1 MSPELRHVLL
11 LAGEGTL
18 HSTLLDSLSA
28 AGFCIEEASSAE
40 QALAAARTG
49 RFQLVLI
56 DLGLAGGSGIET
68 CRQLRDLFPELGI
81 LTVRSGGTPKDDMS
95 ALDAGADDCIAAP
108 FRFREMV
115 ARMSAVL
122 RRGRVQPHA
131 DQAVLRAGDL
141 ELDIPHRRLRRADKE
156 VHLSRLE
163 FDLLLFLMKNQEIPL
178 THMKLLRGVWK
189 RDFAWDPG
197 YLRSYI
203 RTLRG
208 KIEIDPANPDYILTE
223 PWVGYRFHDPRHS
236 M

>member
-1 MSPELRHVLL
+1 MRRP
-11 LAGEGTL
+11 
-18 HSTLLDSLSA
+18 LLDSLSA
-28 AGFCIEEASSAE
+28 AGFCLEQATCAE
-40 QALAAARTG
+40 QVLAAAHTG
-49 RFQLVLI
+49 RFQLVLL
-56 DLGLAGGSGIET
+56 DLGLPGGAAIAI
-68 CRQLRDLFPELGI
+68 CRQLRDLFPDLGI
-81 LTVRSGGTPKDDMS
+81 LTVRTGGTPRDDLS

-122 RRGRVQPHA
+122 RRGRMQPHA
-131 DQAVLRAGDL
+131 EDAVLRAGDL

-203 RTLRG
+203 KTLRG
-208 KIEIDPANPDYILTE
+208 KIEKDPADPHYILTE
-223 PWVGYRFHDPRHS
+223 PWVGYRFHNPRHS
-236 M
+236 TPQFPS